1 MNRRLFLGSSAAF
14 ALALGSLSAVSVQA
28 EETKSG
34 KDSAS
39 ENASHAQ
46 NESGTRADGKVI
58 SLPPVDKKGGKP
70 LMQCLMMRR
79 SDHMPG
85 SGELTQQELGG
96 LLFSAL
102 GVTSEDGKFVV
113 PTAMNKRK
121 IALYA
126 VLKDGVWQYLPEKH
140 ALQRVLM
147 GDHRARFDGSA
158 CILLYAAPSDDIF
171 SAMHV
176 GSMYQNAGLFCAS
189 AGLKNCVKIQRCR
202 ALDKELPL
210 PDGWETFISQSV
222 GK

>member
-14 ALALGSLSAVSVQA
+14 ALALGSLSAVSAQA
-28 EETKSG
+28 GEKTPSG
-34 KDSAS
+34 SNSVPGEQKGAA
-39 ENASHAQ
+39 EK
-46 NESGTRADGKVI
+46 TDGKVV

-85 SGELTQQELGG
+85 SGELSQAELGG

-113 PTAMNKRK
+113 PTGLNKRK
-121 IALYA
+121 LALYA
-126 VLKDGVWQYLPEKH
+126 VLKDGVWQYLPQKH
-140 ALQRVLM
+140 AIQRVLM

-158 CILLYAAPSDDIF
+158 CILLYAAPSDEKF
-171 SAMHV
+171 SALHV

-189 AGLKNCVKIQRCR
+189 AGLKNCVKYQRCR
-202 ALDKELPL
+202 SLDNELPL
-210 PDGWETFISQSV
+210 PEGWETFISQSV
-222 GK
+222 AK

>member
-1 MNRRLFLGSSAAF
+1 MDRRLFLGSSAAF
-14 ALALGSLSAVSVQA
+14 ALALGSLSAVSAQA
-28 EETKSG
+28 EEKATS
-34 KDSAS
+34 DTNSS
-39 ENASHAQ
+39 QSQNNA
-46 NESGTRADGKVI
+46 GTSADGKVV
-58 SLPPVDKKGGKP
+58 SLPPVDRKGGRS
-70 LMQCLMMRR
+70 LMQCLMARR

-85 SGELTQQELGG
+85 SGELTEQELGG

-113 PTAMNKRK
+113 PTALNKRK
-121 IALYA
+121 LALYA

-147 GDHRARFDGSA
+147 GDHRAKFDGSA
-158 CILLYAAPSDDIF
+158 CILLYTAPSDEKF

-189 AGLKNCVKIQRCR
+189 AGLKNCVKYQKCR
-202 ALDKELPL
+202 ALDKDLPL

-222 GK
+222 AK

>member
-14 ALALGSLSAVSVQA
+14 AIALGSLSAVSAQA
-28 EETKSG
+28 GEKAHSG
-34 KDSAS
+34 SDVTDSG
-39 ENASHAQ
+39 SHAQ
-46 NESGTRADGKVI
+46 QNQAEKADGRIV
-58 SLPPVDKKGGKP
+58 SLPPVAKNGGKP
-70 LMQCLMMRR
+70 LMQCLVMRR

-85 SGELTQQELGG
+85 SGALTQAELGG

-113 PTAMNKRK
+113 PTALNKRK
-121 IALYA
+121 LALYA
-126 VLKDGVWQYLPEKH
+126 VLQDGVWQYLPEKH
-140 ALQRVLM
+140 AIQRVLM

-158 CILLYAAPSDDIF
+158 CILLYAAPADEKF

-189 AGLKNCVKIQRCR
+189 AGLKNCVKYQRCR
-202 ALDKELPL
+202 SLDKELPL
-210 PDGWETFISQSV
+210 PEGWETFISQSV